1 VKLKIIIRNTST
13 QVGLIS
19 WDLEYLS
26 LPDKIYRAFFM
37 LKINNIKYK
46 KDHVAINNLV
56 GDYGWMR
63 IGHTGL
69 TISLMYDFGNEAV
82 LGVDLL

>member
-1 VKLKIIIRNTST
+1 MIITRS
-13 QVGLIS
+13 
-19 WDLEYLS
+19 
-26 LPDKIYRAFFM
+26 
-37 LKINNIKYK
+37 NNIKYK
-46 KDHVAINNLV
+46 KDHVANNNLV